1 MDKISPKRAKLFFR
15 ETNHVAF
22 PKHKLGQKVLCFS
35 NYYFFS
41 VEFVEFNSVLL
52 EEILSFSI
60 LETAATG
67 EEEEEEEKDDIY
79 AISSS

>member
-1 MDKISPKRAKLFFR
+1 M
-15 ETNHVAF
+15 
-22 PKHKLGQKVLCFS
+22 
-35 NYYFFS
+35 
-41 VEFVEFNSVLL
+41 EFNFVLL